1 MSGDKAG
8 ASKLQWRNWSLLT
21 KLTAVV
27 LVPVIFAITLGVG
40 QIRWQ
45 VEQADEYGRVATV
58 LDTEHKIQ
66 PLTEGLQLER
76 NMAVELLTGDGDA
89 AALKEQTAK
98 TDQAAED
105 LRRAINANR
114 DAFTNVVTDRY
125 DEVRKAM
132 DTVSKLRQGAAAG
145 AVDATTLVGG
155 YSQVVQQA
163 LSLDRAL
170 VSSVAD
176 PRISSTASALQDL
189 LALSEEVRLQ
199 QALVLTGLSSGEL
212 NQQVLQQLTGS
223 RARLLSKIND
233 ARSSV
238 AQNWQQYLDQ
248 QLKVPSIV
256 QRNMMLAKL
265 IEESTDDVHSG
276 SYSVDRAS
284 WNEASEGSVAT
295 IDRGREVVANDVRSI
310 ASDLADDASDSAGWD
325 SVLLLAA
332 LIAAAAMIIAISRQL
347 LASLRALR
355 IGALDAAEYD
365 LPEAVS
371 AVRQGKGAE
380 AEVPPLPVDTSEEV
394 GQVARAFDQVNTQ
407 ALHLA
412 VEQADLRRG
421 YSEAFVSVS
430 RRSQALLERQLRLF
444 EELEQ
449 DEEDPDQLS
458 RLFQLDHL
466 ATRMRRNNEN
476 LMVLSGSDLAR
487 RFVQPTELTDV
498 LRAAVSEIEQYPRV
512 MVQPPPAAKL
522 RGNTA
527 SDLVRLVAE
536 LLDNAANFSAPDTS
550 VTVSAY
556 QSGDGTMVLDVLDH
570 GIGMGNEE
578 LFEANQRLAQ
588 VTDDDMATSR
598 RMGLFVAGRLAARH
612 GISVELHG
620 GPDVEGVRA
629 TVLIPSEH
637 IVSAPAQQQPLNAA
651 AQPTQRNGH
660 SHHHNEAMQ
669 TSGGLPRRGERPAPM
684 AQDSAWQAHEP
695 QYSAQQDF
703 QLSQDFQLPPDF
715 RPQQDQQQDYQPPEP
730 ASLFEPATPSENPPE
745 PPPGLFDGGE
755 ATDFFAPASGEP
767 ANGAGEDSGG
777 FFSPAGFAD
786 AETAQH
792 PNGLLGDLGETGNG
806 WPQVAEE
813 PPPAPEPPRNDLATQ
828 WFMPA
833 SENAAAQTGEFSWP
847 DNEDPLGLS
856 GSDGDES
863 SEPPL
868 TSSGLPQR
876 KPRRGAEQQDPLGDA
891 GAPSESQAS
900 SVPPPSNADALSAGN
915 ASRSPEDISN
925 QLAHNGIRFDDA
937 SIADESAAGW
947 PSAAAA
953 ERAAEPEPWIPQTPE
968 AQAWDF
974 AAEKAREVTESASD
988 PSTEF
993 TTAGLPRRTPKANL
1007 VPGSVSSNEQ
1017 QSQQQQG
1024 RFQRDADALRSR
1036 LSDFQGGI
1044 SRGRHRMDG
1053 E

>member
-21 KLTAVV
+21 KLAAVV

-45 VEQADEYGRVATV
+45 VEQADDYGRVATV
-58 LDTEHKIQ
+58 LDTEHRIQ

-76 NMAVELLTGDGDA
+76 NRAVELLAGDGDA
-89 AALKEQTAK
+89 AAFEQQTAE
-98 TDQAAED
+98 TDKAAQD
-105 LRRAINANR
+105 LRQAMNANR
-114 DAFTNVVTDRY
+114 DLFTDVATERY

-132 DTVSKLRQGAAAG
+132 DTVDKLRKGAAVG
-145 AVDATTLVGG
+145 AVDMTAVVGG
-155 YSQVVQQA
+155 YSQVIQQA

-170 VSSVAD
+170 TASVAD
-176 PRISSTASALQDL
+176 PRISSTATALQDL

-199 QALVLTGLSSGEL
+199 QALVLTGLSEGEL
-212 NQQVLQQLTGS
+212 DEQTLQQLNGS

-233 ARSSV
+233 ARSGV
-238 AQNWQQYLDQ
+238 AEHWQNRLDD

-256 QRNMMLAKL
+256 QRNAMLAQL
-265 IEESTDDVHSG
+265 VAESTDDVHSG
-276 SYSVDRAS
+276 SYSIDRQA
-284 WNEASEGSVAT
+284 WNEASDGSVAT
-295 IDRGREVVANDVRSI
+295 IEGGRGELAHEVRTI
-310 ASDLADDASDSAGWD
+310 ADELADDASDSAGWD
-325 SVLLLAA
+325 SVFLLAA
-332 LIAAAAMIIAISRQL
+332 LIAAAAMIIMISRQL
-347 LASLRALR
+347 LGSLRALR

-365 LPEAVS
+365 LPQAV
-371 AVRQGKGAE
+371 AQVREGKGAS

-394 GQVARAFDQVNTQ
+394 GQVARAFDQVNEQ
-407 ALHLA
+407 ALRLA

-421 YSEAFVSVS
+421 YSDAFVSVS

-487 RFVQPTELTDV
+487 RFTQPTEVADV

-512 MVQPPPAAKL
+512 MVQPPPAIKL

-556 QSGDGTMVLDVLDH
+556 QSGDGTLVLDVLDQ

-578 LFEANQRLAQ
+578 LFEANQRLSQ
-588 VTDDDMATSR
+588 VSEDDMATSR
-598 RMGLFVAGRLAARH
+598 RMGLFVAGRLAQRH
-612 GISVELHG
+612 GINVELHG

-629 TVLIPSEH
+629 AVLIPSDH
-637 IVSAPAQQQPLNAA
+637 VVSAQGQQPQMPSA
-651 AQPTQRNGH
+651 AQPAQRNGH
-660 SHHHNEAMQ
+660 SHQHNDAML
-669 TSGGLPRRGERPAPM
+669 TSGGLPRREGRQSIPP
-684 AQDSAWQAHEP
+684 QDSGWQTRGP
-695 QYSAQQDF
+695 QFAAQPTGQ
-703 QLSQDFQLPPDF
+703 
-715 RPQQDQQQDYQPPEP
+715 PQQDQQSPEP
-730 ASLFEPATPSENPPE
+730 ASLFEPAQPSDNPPE
-745 PPPGLFDGGE
+745 PPPGLFGE
-755 ATDFFAPASGEP
+755 GAESTDFFSPSG
-767 ANGAGEDSGG
+767 GEVADSGAEATG
-777 FFSPAGFAD
+777 FFNPSGFAE

-792 PNGLLGDLGETGNG
+792 PNGLLGDLDPDDG
-806 WPQVAEE
+806 WPASAEPQDAE
-813 PPPAPEPPRNDLATQ
+813 PPAPEPPRNDLATQ

-833 SENAAAQTGEFSWP
+833 SESAAAQTGEFSWP
-847 DNEDPLGLS
+847 DDDDPLGAPT
-856 GSDGDES
+856 GSDA
-863 SEPPL
+863 EPEETPL
-868 TSSGLPQR
+868 TASGLPQR
-876 KPRRGAEQQDPLGDA
+876 KPRRAAPQDPA
-891 GAPSESQAS
+891 GSEPGPTS
-900 SVPPPSNADALSAGN
+900 PPSGADALAGN
-915 ASRSPEDISN
+915 GARSPEDISD
-925 QLAHNGIRFDDA
+925 QLAHNGIRFGD
-937 SIADESAAGW
+937 SEIADEGASGW

-953 ERAAEPEPWIPQTPE
+953 EAAAEPEPWIPQTPE

-974 AAEKAREVTESASD
+974 AAEKAREVTESASN
-988 PSTEF
+988 PSAEF
-993 TTAGLPRRTPKANL
+993 TSAGLPRRTPKANL
-1007 VPGSVSSNEQ
+1007 VPGSVSNGDEPQ
-1017 QSQQQQG
+1017 QPQR